1 MNAKADNQT
10 VMKVI
15 PAIDIRGGKVVRL
28 AQGKAECET
37 VYFDSPGE
45 VAGMWAAQG
54 ADLIHVVDLDGAI
67 LGEPKNLIPVKK
79 IIDGVNVKIELG
91 GGIRDLETV
100 QRMIDAGIE
109 KVVIGTGALEE
120 DFISKASKR
129 FGDRIVVGI
138 DARGGMVLIKGWLF
152 KTRMKAV
159 DLAGKMAGLGIKTI
173 NYTDISRDG
182 MLKGPNVDS
191 LKKILKVKGIDVI
204 ASGGVSTIED
214 VRQLKALEDRG
225 LKGMIIGKAL
235 YEKTIDIKEAI
246 EICAK

>member
-1 MNAKADNQT
+1 ML
-10 VMKVI
+10 VI

-37 VYFDSPGE
+37 VYSDSPLE
-45 VAGMWAAQG
+45 IARMWAGQG

-67 LGEPKNLIPVKK
+67 EGEPKNLKQVKE
-79 IIDGVNVKIELG
+79 IIDEVDVKIELG
-91 GGIRDLETV
+91 GGIRDLETL
-100 QRMIDAGIE
+100 QSLIDSGVE
-109 KVVIGTGALEE
+109 KVVIGTRALEE

-138 DARGGMVLIKGWLF
+138 DAKDGTVLTKGWLF
-152 KTRMKAV
+152 KTQMKAV
-159 DLAGKMAGLGIKTI
+159 DLAEKISSLGIRTI

-182 MLKGPNVDS
+182 MLKGPNIDS
-191 LKKILKVKGIDVI
+191 LKKILKVKGVDII

-214 VRQLKALEDRG
+214 VTRLKALSVSG

-235 YEKTIDIKEAI
+235 YEKTIDLKEAI
-246 EICAK
+246 RVCSQKE